1 MVNDKS
7 YIANNDSYNRILKYV
22 DKHKSTLDATFKLI
36 IIDLITKTDLDYHT
50 LKKILNGA
58 HVIIKDE
65 GYFYK
70 KWIYYHKLYLKKQN
84 KVIDTMYASS
94 SHNSCL
100 PQYRL
105 GNGIIYN
112 INDEITNKFDLLI
125 GTSCSSLNSY
135 KRCDLNKCRSK
146 TGNTWFQ
153 LERSRLSTII
163 NTITHIFDY
172 FTYLINGRNIGPFGE
187 SEHTE
192 TNRPIIIRL
201 KDKEEYLYS

>member
-1 MVNDKS
+1 MVDDKS
-7 YIANNDSYNRILKYV
+7 YIINNDSYNRILKYL
-22 DKHKSTLDATFKLI
+22 DRHQSTLDKTFKLI
-36 IIDLITKTDLDYHT
+36 IIDLITKTDLDYYT

-58 HVIIKDE
+58 HVVIKDK

-125 GTSCSSLNSY
+125 GTSCSS
-135 KRCDLNKCRSK
+135 NKCDYNNCTSK
-146 TGNTWFQ
+146 KGNTWFQ
-153 LERSRLSTII
+153 LERSRLSTILS
-163 NTITHIFDY
+163 TIAHIFDY

-192 TNRPIIIRL
+192 TNKPIIIRL
-201 KDKEEYLYS
+201 KEKGKT